1 MNDSISSA
9 GLVYV
14 YLNGYE
20 EDGFLSIQTTDTY
33 RYMEDA
39 FYRQVMEKTAVA
51 DQDDDMVHIFAVV
64 GANDKATMVYR
75 LLEDELRENF
85 QRILEEKTIRKFLQE
100 LDKTG
105 NTFFQCVQEFFVI
118 RLGIFRNGFFVI
130 TESSCLLEY
139 AAAAYRKKLEIQLL
153 RELCHY
159 GWSVR
164 NRVCAGG
171 S

>member
-20 EDGFLSIQTTDTY
+20 EDGFLNIQTTDTY

-51 DQDDDMVHIFAVV
+51 YQDDDMVHIFAVV
-64 GANDKATMVYR
+64 GANDKATRVYR

-85 QRILEEKTIRKFLQE
+85 QRILEEKSIRKSLQE

-105 NTFFQCVQEFFVI
+105 NAFFQCVQEFFCEQAGHFPK
-118 RLGIFRNGFFVI
+118 RIFRDYGEFVFAGI
-130 TESSCLLEY
+130 CCSSLPEEVGDSIAEGIVSLWME
-139 AAAAYRKKLEIQLL
+139 
-153 RELCHY
+153 RE
-159 GWSVR
+159 
-164 NRVCAGG
+164 
-171 S
+171 